1 MTTSQL
7 TLHREIIAVC
17 SEVRTE
23 HINTVCGQNV
33 EFAAAKRGG
42 TQSTQW
48 GLRVTQ
54 LLSPH
59 DPSGN
64 SHIDC
69 Q

>member
-1 MTTSQL
+1 MKTNQL
-7 TLHREIIAVC
+7 AMHREIIAVC
-17 SEVRTE
+17 SEVRTR
-23 HINTVCGQNV
+23 HIYKLCGQNV
-33 EFAAAKRGG
+33 EFGADERGG

-64 SHIDC
+64 SHTDC